1 MATALGLID
10 HIVVLMLENRSFDN
24 MLGWQFGL
32 DPNRFN
38 LTDQGERITV
48 WGNKGTDHATM
59 TIPDPDPGEL
69 FTDMTYQLFERYFI
83 AERRAAAAGSDDG
96 RVRAELRESDRG
108 HHAPV
113 RPARDHARLLSRA
126 GAR

>member
-1 MATALGLID
+1 MANSLNLID

-38 LTDQGERITV
+38 LTDQGERICV
-48 WGNKGTDHATM
+48 WKNDGTDFATM

-69 FTDMTYQLFERYFI
+69 FTDMTYQGQRLSR
-83 AERRAAAAGSDDG
+83 
-96 RVRAELRESDRG
+96 
-108 HHAPV
+108 PV
-113 RPARDHARLLSRA
+113 RGGVAGRRHATRRWSV
-126 GAR
+126 